1 MSSIQKW
8 QETKDADL
16 TVELVAEMLEDIS
29 DDLWV
34 TAACAERM
42 VDSPEVSQVL
52 VKTGLSRSSRLL
64 EPTKRSIAS
73 HKPTED
79 ADQSTEQ
86 NLIAYFQN
94 HERER
99 RLCILRQ
106 ILSERLDRIQT
117 YLLMR
122 NAWQSSD
129 LDEEPGNE
137 EDEDPWAD
145 PDEENEPS
153 EVQMAPF
160 TLSDFL
166 SQPLVDSAIILA
178 SERRFQALNHLLSY
192 HEKALFPYRFSI
204 INSIPLHVHP
214 SEYHHLLPANDYDS
228 NMEVRPERKPW
239 REQVDWVEEPEVLA
253 ALHSTMTP
261 EETTW
266 LEDVDSTQDDE
277 FPRIR
282 CDDLLPSD
290 ELTKWYVTRVES
302 IDSQSGL
309 MDVALA
315 LLQHGASHGVPKL
328 DEIGEDLLLLDRLI
342 YEAPQPENPS
352 LQIDWTL
359 RRWRSLDPPEVI
371 RAYLRHSDFESV
383 ASDIRRLVL
392 PYLSVLESQA
402 ERNKRPD
409 LELSNCLLYQY
420 ILSAPLELVVAIF
433 ESSKA
438 DIQRSYR
445 IIRSDEDV
453 ARIAL
458 AYLYG
463 LPTISDWPMM
473 SRIFECQPDWGDDR
487 DDDEKAYATLSSLAA
502 VVAPSASRPR
512 ASAEELFIFFK
523 PLPASALS
531 RLLDVLDTHLE
542 GGEILAKWSVSTS
555 LQWFILSRED
565 AGQQRAKAVRMSR
578 LLDHRGKEL
587 ESEEEWRSLLEDM
600 LKLVTHA
607 GGSKSTFGHL
617 SQEEVSKIFFTGLLS
632 SGNLAV
638 AKRIKGRGRA
648 AQYLTESVVE
658 QICLDVS
665 REIYDNATSG
675 NMYRGEMKQAY
686 ECLSVAAPTARI
698 QAERAFIEATSKIC
712 SFSVFTRPGIPI
724 TPLEIRLTKNRLDL
738 IARVLSSTD
747 DAYKHQEVILDLA
760 DKLGFKNDAA
770 AEVKILSMLVEVALQ
785 HEDFSRAEMTC
796 EKMIIGARKLRA
808 LHHTTTETND
818 DTQTSAPQEAL
829 EVAWRSCY
837 QLGKQS
843 EFHDTNRKLRLLGF
857 ALELCPAANT
867 LDILTVWRKIE
878 AEDIE
883 TRKQRSIA
891 RAAARP
897 TGKRKEAEQTNYLL
911 QARAGA
917 VAAGSL
923 LQGLK
928 GLSQGQDAASHMFN
942 RVTANLPFSI
952 GNVAGVGRR
961 SSEERKNERAGNER
975 DFGQL
980 FARQF
985 AGSSSPQ
992 HKIREEVAAGARNAL
1007 ARGVGWLI
1015 GGDEDE

>member
-542 GGEILAKWSVSTS
+542 GGEILAKW
-555 LQWFILSRED
+555 
-565 AGQQRAKAVRMSR
+565 
-578 LLDHRGKEL
+578 
-587 ESEEEWRSLLEDM
+587 
-600 LKLVTHA
+600 
-607 GGSKSTFGHL
+607 
-617 SQEEVSKIFFTGLLS
+617 
-632 SGNLAV
+632 
-638 AKRIKGRGRA
+638 
-648 AQYLTESVVE
+648 
-658 QICLDVS
+658 
-665 REIYDNATSG
+665 
-675 NMYRGEMKQAY
+675 
-686 ECLSVAAPTARI
+686 
-698 QAERAFIEATSKIC
+698 
-712 SFSVFTRPGIPI
+712 
-724 TPLEIRLTKNRLDL
+724 
-738 IARVLSSTD
+738 
-747 DAYKHQEVILDLA
+747 
-760 DKLGFKNDAA
+760 
-770 AEVKILSMLVEVALQ
+770 
-785 HEDFSRAEMTC
+785 
-796 EKMIIGARKLRA
+796 
-808 LHHTTTETND
+808 
-818 DTQTSAPQEAL
+818 
-829 EVAWRSCY
+829 
-837 QLGKQS
+837 
-843 EFHDTNRKLRLLGF
+843 
-857 ALELCPAANT
+857 
-867 LDILTVWRKIE
+867 
-878 AEDIE
+878 
-883 TRKQRSIA
+883 
-891 RAAARP
+891 
-897 TGKRKEAEQTNYLL
+897 
-911 QARAGA
+911 
-917 VAAGSL
+917 
-923 LQGLK
+923 
-928 GLSQGQDAASHMFN
+928 
-942 RVTANLPFSI
+942 
-952 GNVAGVGRR
+952 
-961 SSEERKNERAGNER
+961 
-975 DFGQL
+975 
-980 FARQF
+980 
-985 AGSSSPQ
+985 
-992 HKIREEVAAGARNAL
+992 
-1007 ARGVGWLI
+1007 
-1015 GGDEDE
+1015 